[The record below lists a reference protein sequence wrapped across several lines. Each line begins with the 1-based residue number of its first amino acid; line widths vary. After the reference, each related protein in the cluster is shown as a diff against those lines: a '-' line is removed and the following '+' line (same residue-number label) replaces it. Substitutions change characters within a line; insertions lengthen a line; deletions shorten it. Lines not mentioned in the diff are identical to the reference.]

1 VKIETFLTW
10 ILFYAVIVIVAT
22 PELFNLSFIVLIV
35 FGLIYVGRELA
46 LRLPAVQQWQREKE
60 AVRDR
65 ASRIALRKQA
75 LKQQQEDQ
83 AREKFQQEKTLLVQR
98 QKVTAS
104 AQIIKVLKNVSERIR
119 LEEKHRGAGG
129 LRTILLEAR
138 GALEGG
144 LFFGREDFSVKER
157 IHIRKSGKP
166 QFGLLPP
173 SGHEAW
179 LTETRL
185 WTAYAQRDLQFLSDS
200 LQKTHSKCS
209 RCGRS
214 VSVRNK
220 FEAMSQL
227 AKELKL
233 PDSLYWRQAVLNA
246 QWRTLK
252 WQLDP
257 ADLLPPQNALV
268 APRLP
273 LSAAAL
279 NFIHLKGEDNDR
291 LGDENSPFPYFHIAK
306 SHSDQRFRDFLDDE
320 KRHSDNAWE
329 VAKILASI
337 SDRVDDCLE
346 CVGLSIKSR
355 RSRSKLSPRQRE
367 AVMMRDAFRCQNCGR
382 NAREDQVKLHID
394 HIVPWSKGGTDD
406 MENLRTLCDECNL
419 GKSDQIVV

>member
-1 VKIETFLTW
+1 MKIETLLTG

-22 PELFNLSFIVLIV
+22 PALFNLSFVVLMV
-35 FGLIYVGRELA
+35 FSLIYVGRELL
-46 LRLPAVQQWQREKE
+46 LRVPAVRQWQREKE
-60 AVRDR
+60 AVKNR
-65 ASRIALRKQA
+65 ALRIALREQM
-75 LKQQQEDQ
+75 LKQQEEVQE
-83 AREKFQQEKTLLVQR
+83 REKMQQEKALETQR
-98 QKVTAS
+98 QRVIAS
-104 AQIIKVLKNVSERIR
+104 ARIIKVLKSVSERIR
-119 LEEKHRGAGG
+119 SEEKHSGAGG
-129 LRTILLEAR
+129 LRTVLLEAR

-144 LFFGREDFSVKER
+144 LFFGKEDFSVKEG
-157 IHIRKSGKP
+157 IHIKKSGKP

-185 WTAYAQRDLQFLSDS
+185 WAAYAQRDLQFLSDS

-209 RCGRS
+209 RCGRL

-220 FEAMSQL
+220 LEAMSQL

-252 WQLDP
+252 WQLEP
-257 ADLLPPQNALV
+257 ADLLPPPNALAV
-268 APRLP
+268 PRLP

-279 NFIHLKGEDNDR
+279 NFIYLKGEDNDR

-306 SHSDQRFRDFLDDE
+306 LHSDQRFRNFWDE
-320 KRHSDNAWE
+320 GNRHSDDAWE

-346 CVGLSIKSR
+346 CVGSSVKFR
-355 RSRSKLSPRQRE
+355 RSRLKLSPRQRE